1 MPRCNPY
8 GYATDAGPKHLM
20 GGFYGP
26 EYAGKMTTLADG
38 IHGPAI
44 CTRQATI
51 RARMICQRGHQGPIM
66 DLCLGHFGELQ
77 GRMSDTCT
85 RCVWG
90 PGGEARSVAEDMDR
104 VMYAMAGARADGDG
118 YSLRRLGDR
127 LEDLRQEMDQL
138 SARGLTPK
146 VPLTLVEI
154 S

>member
-1 MPRCNPY
+1 MRCNPY
-8 GYATDAGPKHLM
+8 GYATDAGPRHLM

-26 EYAGKMTTLADG
+26 EYAGKMTTLKDG

-44 CTRQATI
+44 CTRQGTI
-51 RARMICQRGHQGPIM
+51 RARMICQRGHAGPIM

-90 PGGEARSVAEDMDR
+90 PSQEARAVAEDMDR
-104 VMYAMAGARADGDG
+104 VMYAMAAARDDGDV
-118 YSLRRLGDR
+118 YSLRRLGAKLD
-127 LEDLRQEMDQL
+127 DLRHDMDEL
-138 SARGLTPK
+138 TARGLTPK
-146 VPLTLVEI
+146 VPLTLVEV